1 MTAPAPE
8 PFVSVVIETIT
19 TRENAPAGSPFD
31 GLEETLAAVEA
42 QTYPRERTEILVIV
56 DADVP
61 RAACEELQRRHPTVR
76 LIPASAANYFAAKNA
91 GAAAANGELVVLIDG
106 DCVPER
112 DLLEILVAGNP
123 PAGGPGRPPRFT
135 GGFPAAR
142 TVSRAR
148 LAHRPP
154 PTGRAA
160 TPAPLHPQALLPQ
173 H

>member
-42 QTYPRERTEILVIV
+42 QTYPRERTEILVVV
-56 DADVP
+56 DADVS
-61 RAACEELQRRHPTVR
+61 RAACDEVQRRHPAVR
-76 LIPASAANYFAAKNA
+76 LVPARAANYFAAKNA

-112 DLLEILVAGNP
+112 DLLKILVAGTSAADVV
-123 PAGGPGRPPRFT
+123 AGRTRYT
-135 GGFPAAR
+135 GDSLAAR
-142 TVSRAR
+142 TFSVPDFANV
-148 LAHRPP
+148 
-154 PTGRAA
+154 
-160 TPAPLHPQALLPQ
+160 
-173 H
+173 